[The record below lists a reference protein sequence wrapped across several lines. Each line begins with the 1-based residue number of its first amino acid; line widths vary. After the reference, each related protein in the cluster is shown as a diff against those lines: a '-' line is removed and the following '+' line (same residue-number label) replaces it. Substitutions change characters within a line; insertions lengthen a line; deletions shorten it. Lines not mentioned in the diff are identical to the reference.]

1 MNPLLEAMLGTFD
14 LSEEVVLTIDNNG
27 KNSYL
32 KGRIKDIQEESL
44 LILTKNSIVRISP
57 ERIIRIGKAQSGE
70 SKAKNSKPYSKIEEP
85 KDSTTTPKKVKK
97 EEPEKVDKKTSAK
110 PAKEAVVA
118 PKTKETKSP
127 VSENSKETKTKEK
140 DTRGEIKQPVEPA
153 NHTVPSSN
161 RPKDWDP
168 KMLIPKMGDI
178 IALEGD
184 SIVIRTNSAENRT
197 VSKALIID
205 KKLNK
210 RITDYVINKEKE
222 VQIPVIWGELEG
234 EILCLLGEST
244 LEGINSRVN
253 TSRDV
258 GNIKVAYA
266 LALLLNANSTSP
278 TYARQLESFEKA
290 AGVTSS
296 NEMTSSENNNEQTA
310 SINYTKRGQEAKEG
324 GQLELAITLFKQAI
338 ENDESGKATAF
349 KELVS
354 TLITLERFEDAYALL
369 SEPGIMTF
377 SSPLIGSSHKN
388 FNWLSASLSRIG
400 HDDDVIRI
408 NQTHSEETGLTAK
421 QKAGCYN
428 RIAVAIL
435 RSDIDGPEEKAE
447 EYYKKALEIDPT
459 NKAAREGLS
468 ALRPESFDLESV
480 DEILDLE
487 PSTYAEDKIQNITEE
502 KRSKQFKDSLIE
514 QLRILRTNSYSERAS
529 IHLQLASVERALGHE
544 SDMHRD
550 LSKYLINC
558 VLEGRRSKN
567 LSTDAA
573 SFLLCESIAHWSVSA
588 RSHGRERSTTHYQDC
603 LALFI
608 NLYNRQNPY
617 YFFNSPKLY
626 SAFENSL
633 YDFPEFYPGLP
644 VFLQY
649 RVPFIILMRN
659 LWESSA
665 QSSAIKYLNDKGFQF
680 TIEDGKTKF
689 DQGFKGI
696 SNRER
701 ANTLDLINRFRQMAK
716 SAGYEEMKGRLDEIV
731 QPLLK
736 TELDRI
742 RFVRLKNFVDNTL
755 TRYFHNEDITNKY
768 YSKED
773 SLTTIDS
780 LLSEIASEPTR
791 FSYDGL
797 RPVLVA
803 IRNMVQSDYERLSEN
818 SKPKIDI
825 NQSGDCTL
833 EDDVLSFQ
841 LNISNV
847 RGRLAI
853 NNYHIEISETEDV
866 VEHLEGMKIVYDS
879 LSGGS
884 DKNIIQKIRIAPSAS
899 ASETVTINVTLYHG
913 TVGKSEELTPFKK
926 RLSLHLRN
934 DDIPEN
940 PYSRYSGGKP
950 IELRGREMFFGRKEE
965 IKSVADA
972 MMSEEGGKQIIIYGQ
987 SRSGKTS
994 FRNILAIELEA
1005 RGALCAKFSIQDA
1018 YPQSLA
1024 SFFAV
1029 IMDRTVNILYEDFG
1043 WQEEDFKYAVS
1054 NHTTLISNTYK
1065 NTPEESISSLYAN
1078 DLCAL
1083 QKAVIKK
1090 MGKKLI
1096 LMIDEFTELYTWI
1109 KEGLLP
1115 DSVMKIW
1122 KAVSENERLDY
1133 SMVLIGQDTTPLFM
1147 REPYASNPFQ
1157 VIEPRR
1163 MSYLPAQ
1170 DAREMIEKPI
1180 LDREENSRFV
1190 GRAIERIIEYT
1201 AGSPYYLMIFCSK
1214 LVDYMRNKKIGKV
1227 TDVDVD
1233 EVARICI
1240 SNPEVLRDKFD
1251 NLYAAVEPPIEEKER
1266 SKSILKAIAVEM
1278 ERHKDGAARSEIL
1291 NQLRTRYEE
1300 AEINDVLTDLEA
1312 REVISVKQSIR
1323 DKNQDKISIN
1333 VIIFQKWLL
1342 EN

>member
-14 LSEEVVLTIDNNG
+14 LSEEIVLTIDNNG

-32 KGRIKDIQEESL
+32 KGRITDIQEESL

-57 ERIIRIGKAQSGE
+57 ERIIRIAKAQSGE
-70 SKAKNSKPYSKIEEP
+70 PKALKSKPSSKKDKL
-85 KDSTTTPKKVKK
+85 KDSTTPSKKLKK
-97 EEPEKVDKKTSAK
+97 DGPEKGDNMTVVK
-110 PAKEAVVA
+110 PAKEAIVA

-127 VSENSKETKTKEK
+127 ITEKSKEAMAPKKHTGEK
-140 DTRGEIKQPVEPA
+140 KQPVEPA
-153 NHTVPSSN
+153 NHPASSSN

-178 IALEGD
+178 IALERD
-184 SIVIRTNSAENRT
+184 SIVIKTISGECRT

-222 VQIPVIWGELEG
+222 VQIPVIWGGLEG

-244 LEGINSRVN
+244 LEGINSRIN

-258 GNIKVAYA
+258 GNTKVAYA

-278 TYARQLESFEKA
+278 TYARQLESFEKI
-290 AGVTSS
+290 AGVT
-296 NEMTSSENNNEQTA
+296 TSSENNNEQTA
-310 SINYTKRGQEAKEG
+310 TNNYIKRGQEAKVG

-354 TLITLERFEDAYALL
+354 TMITLERFEDAYALL
-369 SEPGIMTF
+369 SEPEIMTF
-377 SSPLIGSSHKN
+377 SSSLLGSSHKD
-388 FNWLSASLSRIG
+388 FYWLSESLRRIG
-400 HDDDVIRI
+400 HDDDVIKI
-408 NQTHSEETGLTAK
+408 NITYSEKNGLTAH

-428 RIAVAIL
+428 RIAAAIL
-435 RSDIDGPEEKAE
+435 RSDGSEEKAE
-447 EYYKKALEIDPT
+447 EYYKKALEIEPK
-459 NKAAREGLS
+459 NKDAREGLS
-468 ALRPESFDLESV
+468 VLRPEGFDLESV

-502 KRSKQFKDSLIE
+502 KRSKQYKDSLIE
-514 QLRILRTNSYSERAS
+514 QLRILRTNSYSERAN
-529 IHLQLASVERALGHE
+529 IHLQLSSVERALGHE
-544 SDMHRD
+544 SDMHHD
-550 LSKYLINC
+550 LSKYLMNC

-567 LSTDAA
+567 LSADAA
-573 SFLLCESIAHWSVSA
+573 SFLLCESIAHWSVSE
-588 RSHGRERSTTHYQDC
+588 RSDGREKSRTHYLDC

-626 SAFENSL
+626 VAFDNSL
-633 YDFPEFYPGLP
+633 YDFPEFFPSLP

-649 RVPFIILMRN
+649 RFPFVLLIKN

-665 QSSAIKYLNDKGFQF
+665 QSSAIKYLNDNGFQF
-680 TIEDGKTKF
+680 SIEEGKTKF
-689 DQGFKGI
+689 DQGFKMI

-716 SAGYEEMKGRLDEIV
+716 SAGYEEMKGRLDEIG

-736 TELDRI
+736 TELDKI
-742 RFVRLKNFVDNTL
+742 RFIRLKNFVDNTL
-755 TRYFHNEDITNKY
+755 TRYFHNEDIKDKY
-768 YSKED
+768 YSQED
-773 SLTTIDS
+773 SLTTIDA
-780 LLSEIASEPTR
+780 LLSEISNEPTR

-803 IRNMVQSDYERLSEN
+803 IRNMVQSDYKRLSEN

-841 LNISNV
+841 LNISNE
-847 RGRLAI
+847 RGRMPI

-866 VEHLEGMKIVYDS
+866 VKHLEGMKIVYDS

-899 ASETVTINVTLYHG
+899 ESETVTINVTLYHG

-940 PYSRYSGGKP
+940 RYSRYSSGRP
-950 IELRGREMFFGRKEE
+950 IELSGRKMFFGRKEE
-965 IKSVADA
+965 IKSIADA
-972 MMSEEGGKQIIIYGQ
+972 MMSDEGGKQIIIYGQ

-994 FRNILAIELEA
+994 FRNMLAIELET

-1018 YPQSLA
+1018 YPKSLA

-1029 IMDRTVNILYEDFG
+1029 IMDRTVNILYEEFG

-1083 QKAVIKK
+1083 QKAVTKK

-1109 KEGLLP
+1109 KHGLLP

-1147 REPYASNPFQ
+1147 REPYASNSFQ
-1157 VIEPRR
+1157 IIEPRR
-1163 MSYLPAQ
+1163 MSYLPVQ

-1180 LDREENSRFV
+1180 LDREGHSRFV
-1190 GRAIERIIEYT
+1190 GRAVDRIIEYT

-1214 LVDYMRNKKIGKV
+1214 LVDYMRIKKIGKV

-1240 SNPEVLRDKFD
+1240 SNPEVLKDKFD

-1266 SKSILKAIAVEM
+1266 SKSILKAIAIEM
-1278 ERHKDGAARSEIL
+1278 EKHKDGAARSEIL
-1291 NQLRTRYEE
+1291 SKLKTRYNE
-1300 AEINDVLTDLEA
+1300 AEINDVLTDLEV
-1312 REVISVKQSIR
+1312 REVVSVKQSIR
-1323 DKNQDKISIN
+1323 DKNQDKFSIN